1 MNGIVVFGPDSVP
14 VIHDCNLYDNPSGNM
29 YVTAYTVPP
38 MVTIDAENNWWGT
51 DVDAEIANSIT
62 IHGLSVH
69 VEVDYD
75 PWLHETPI
83 EASSWG
89 RIKALFAN

>member
-1 MNGIVVFGPDSVP
+1 
-14 VIHDCNLYDNPSGNM
+14 M

-51 DVDAEIANSIT
+51 DVEAEIANSIN
-62 IHGLSVH
+62 IHGLSAY

-75 PWLHETPI
+75 PWLHEVPV

-89 RIKALFAN
+89 RVKALFAK